1 MDTMPYFILDL
12 KFVRKEE
19 IIFQSILDN
28 SVSLK
33 VKNMT
38 YIA

>member
-1 MDTMPYFILDL
+1 METMPYFTLDL
-12 KFVRKEE
+12 KFARKEE

-28 SVSLK
+28 SISLK

-38 YIA
+38 